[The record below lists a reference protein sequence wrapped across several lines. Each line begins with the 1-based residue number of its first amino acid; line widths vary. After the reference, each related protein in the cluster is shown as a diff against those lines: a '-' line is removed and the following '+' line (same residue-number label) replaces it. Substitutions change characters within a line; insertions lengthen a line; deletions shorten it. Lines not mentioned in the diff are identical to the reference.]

1 MVVSKLNPQAR
12 HYEIPQ
18 SWHEAL
24 VIGPNDGLLDL
35 PECFDNDAKASKH
48 EFTPDFMHKQCGHPG
63 QNKTRLIEKIYKVK
77 IMDGECQD
85 CVVGKSTK
93 AQMGCRSGTHAKDP
107 LELIHID
114 LAMHWSMKTEV
125 TCLLVAIDN
134 TSSFTYMKPLQMK
147 SDALQALKEWIQYA
161 EVQMGH
167 KLKTLCSDNGG
178 E

>member
-77 IMDGECQD
+77 IMDGESQD

-167 KLKTLCSDNGG
+167 KLKTLRSDNGG